1 VAGRLVRVN
10 LAAGAVT
17 DEGLEEDLVRRFI
30 GGKGLGA
37 HILYGELP
45 AGISPLDSR
54 NLLVFAVGPL
64 TGTLAPG
71 GSRTVVCTKSPLTG
85 LWLDSNCGGRFGSTL
100 RTAGVDVLILEGAAP
115 APVYVLL
122 TDQGVQ
128 VRSAEELW
136 GLGTFET
143 TSRLRELHGAGCSV
157 ACIGPAGE
165 RQARIASIIAD
176 GRAFGRGG
184 AGAVMGSKKVKAVV
198 VARGTGEPRP
208 KDDRLF
214 ARAVK
219 EALNEVGI
227 HPDTGGA
234 RPRYGTNAILS
245 LIKGAGAYPTCN
257 FLGRDFPGLA
267 TLDEEVVRGYFTQ
280 NRACLGCPIA
290 CSKISRVN
298 EGEYAGA
305 WVEGPEYE
313 DVWSLGAQCGHAN
326 VAATIRGEY
335 LCDDCGLDAI
345 SAGVAVGFAMEC
357 FERGVLN
364 EFEIGFPLPFGGW
377 RAEIKLLEMMGR
389 GEGIGALLSC
399 GVREAARVIGRGS
412 ERFAM
417 HVKGLELPAY
427 DPRGAVGM
435 GLAYATSDRGACHL
449 RAWPVGEEILS
460 TKGRY
465 DPLSSEHKAE
475 LVKSQQDWFSVVD
488 SCGLC
493 LFSTFALSP
502 DQVADLLY
510 AFTGFEEHGNGDSLM
525 RIGERIY
532 NLTRLFNVREGVSR
546 QEDTLPERLLKE
558 PLAAG
563 PAAGNLPDLE
573 GMLSEY
579 YLVRGWD
586 AEGHPTVTKLR
597 ELGLMNHDH

>member
-1 VAGRLVRVN
+1 MAGRLVRVN
-10 LAAGAVT
+10 LATGAVADEAL
-17 DEGLEEDLVRRFI
+17 DEGLARRFI

-37 HILYGELP
+37 HILYNELP
-45 AGISPLDSR
+45 AGISPLHPR

-85 LWLDSNCGGRFGSTL
+85 LWLDSNCGGQLGRKL
-100 RTAGVDVLILEGAAP
+100 RAAGIDVLIIEGAAA

-128 VRSAEELW
+128 VRPAEELW

-143 TSRLRELHGAGCSV
+143 TSRLRALHGAGCSV

-184 AGAVMGSKKVKAVV
+184 AGAVMGAKKVKAVV
-198 VARGTGEPRP
+198 AGGAGDPRP

-214 ARAVK
+214 ARALK
-219 EALNEVGI
+219 EALNEVAI

-267 TLDEEVVRGYFTQ
+267 ALDEEVVRGYFTQ
-280 NRACLGCPIA
+280 NRACFGCPIA

-326 VAATIRGEY
+326 VAAIIRGEH
-335 LCDDCGLDAI
+335 LCDDYGMDAI

-357 FERGVLN
+357 FERGIVS
-364 EFEIGFPLPFGGW
+364 EADIGFPLPFGEW

-389 GEGIGALLSC
+389 GQGVGELLSS

-412 ERFAM
+412 EWFAM

-449 RAWPVGEEILS
+449 RAWPAGEEVLS
-460 TKGRY
+460 AKGRY

-510 AFTGFEEHGNGDSLM
+510 AFTGMEEHGSGESLM

-532 NLTRLFNVREGVSR
+532 NLTRLFNVREGASR
-546 QEDTLPERLLKE
+546 REDTLPQRLLTE
-558 PLAAG
+558 SLATG
-563 PAAGNLPDLE
+563 PAAGNLPDPE

-579 YLVRGWD
+579 YLIRGWD
-586 AEGHPTVTKLR
+586 ANGRPTLSKLR
-597 ELGLMNHDH
+597 ELGLMSYDR